1 MFISSKFSIYVYFLD
16 YNVKIII
23 LINLKAMSFKSKI
36 LIIYSHT
43 GYSGE
48 FTNKTIINALKSL
61 DNVTINELDSNPEG
75 LKFDIIK
82 EQEFLIAADVLMFQ
96 FPLYWYSTPH
106 SLKKWMDEVLQYGFA
121 YGSEGNKL
129 LNKHFFC
136 SFTTGGP
143 EKSYRAGSFNNYSMS
158 ELLKPLQQT
167 ANLCKM
173 LYQPY
178 QAFYDAP
185 NLQVGLDK
193 DVKKRLKLHIEHL
206 HELLAN
212 YNWSYSDAAFITS

>member
-1 MFISSKFSIYVYFLD
+1 
-16 YNVKIII
+16 
-23 LINLKAMSFKSKI
+23 MSFKSKI

-43 GYSGE
+43 GYSGK

-61 DNVTINELDSNPEG
+61 DNVIVNELDSNPEG
-75 LKFDIIK
+75 LKFDILK
-82 EQEFLIAADVLMFQ
+82 EQELLINADVIMFQ

-106 SLKKWMDEVLQYGFA
+106 TLKKWMDEVLQYGFA

-136 SFTTGGP
+136 SITTGGP
-143 EKSYRAGSFNNYSMS
+143 ENSYRAGSFNNYSMS

-193 DVKKRLKLHIEHL
+193 DVKIRLEVHISNL
-206 HELLAN
+206 RNLLIN
-212 YNWSYSDAAFITS
+212 YNWSSSNATFMNKT